1 MEPKQTVEM
10 ALVDFDNK
18 RISADLAMKIAELI
32 LRSVHGDATFENQLP
47 LTLKDGGDR
56 WIIEGTA
63 HRASSPD
70 LEDPK
75 GGYLTITLQK
85 SNCRILDIARIM
97 TAG

>member
-10 ALVDFDNK
+10 ALVDFGNK

-47 LTLKDGGDR
+47 LTLTDGGDR
-56 WIIEGTA
+56 WIIKGTA
-63 HRASSPD
+63 HGASSPD
-70 LEDPK
+70 LEDPN

-85 SNCRILDIARIM
+85 SNCRILDIARIV